1 MAFDPTIQSPKKQT
15 RPGVIYEDNVIPDAE
30 GNSEIGNIEAAIS
43 GILSGLIKIP
53 EGFVSL
59 GAELLDFGLGT
70 KTASSVEQFF
80 DKIKQM

>member
-43 GILSGLIKIP
+43 GVLSGVIKVP

-70 KTASSVEQFF
+70 KQQHQLNNFLT
-80 DKIKQM
+80 K